1 MKNNIEYEWYF
12 YLYFIF
18 NIYLIIN
25 RLKKLQ
31 LFQNKN
37 LNSILDSLI
46 KKKLEDSK
54 NNFSYLM
61 KVLWIN

>member
-1 MKNNIEYEWYF
+1 MNDIF
-12 YLYFIF
+12 LYFIF
-18 NIYLIIN
+18 NICLIIN

-46 KKKLEDSK
+46 KKKLENSK
-54 NNFSYLM
+54 
-61 KVLWIN
+61 K